1 MWVGVQEVEYLP
13 ELEQSAQVRLPG
25 TAKMRFMASGTV
37 SASVSLPPPVLS
49 ILTADSCRPEEDFIA
64 CAVQF
69 WRVRTHASW
78 SWELRAW
85 NRCSEVGDIT

>member
-1 MWVGVQEVEYLP
+1 MGVCVQEVEYIP

-25 TAKMRFMASGTV
+25 IAKMMLMASETV
-37 SASVSLPPPVLS
+37 SASVSLPPVLS